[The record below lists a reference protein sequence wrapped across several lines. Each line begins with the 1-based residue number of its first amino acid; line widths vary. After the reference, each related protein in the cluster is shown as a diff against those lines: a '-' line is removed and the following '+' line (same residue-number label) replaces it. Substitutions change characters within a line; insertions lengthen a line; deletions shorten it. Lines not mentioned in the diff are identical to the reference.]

1 MTNRAETPPMTTL
14 SDTTTNL
21 GDRMRALADTGHSR
35 ANELREKADA
45 FDEATRG
52 FYAEEQTVSAPKF
65 LGAFA
70 RARKLWCEI
79 TGEPLV

>member
-1 MTNRAETPPMTTL
+1 MTTL
-14 SDTTTNL
+14 
-21 GDRMRALADTGHSR
+21 GDKMRALADIGHARSV
-35 ANELREKADA
+35 ELREKANA
-45 FDEATRG
+45 FDEAADG
-52 FYAEEQTVSAPKF
+52 FYGTSQTVGAKQF

>member
-1 MTNRAETPPMTTL
+1 MTEA
-14 SDTTTNL
+14 SDTTTDL
-21 GDRMRALADTGHSR
+21 GDRMRALANTGHPR
-35 ANELREKADA
+35 ADELREKASA
-45 FDEATRG
+45 FDQAARG

-79 TGEPLV
+79 TGEALK

>member
-1 MTNRAETPPMTTL
+1 MTDA
-14 SDTTTNL
+14 SDSTSNL

-35 ANELREKADA
+35 ADELREKASA
-45 FDEATRG
+45 FDEACRG
-52 FYAEEQTVSAPKF
+52 FYAEEQTVSAPQF

-79 TGEPLV
+79 TGDALA

>member
-1 MTNRAETPPMTTL
+1 MTE
-14 SDTTTNL
+14 L
-21 GDRMRALADTGHSR
+21 GDKMRALAETHERS
-35 ANELREKADA
+35 AELTEKADA
-45 FDEATRG
+45 FDKAAEG

-70 RARKLWCEI
+70 RARKLWCEL